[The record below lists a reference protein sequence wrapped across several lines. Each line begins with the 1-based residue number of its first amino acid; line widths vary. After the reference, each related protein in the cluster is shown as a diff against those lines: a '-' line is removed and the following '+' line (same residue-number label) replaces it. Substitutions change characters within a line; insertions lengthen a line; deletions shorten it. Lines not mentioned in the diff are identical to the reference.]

1 MKRFEDICRM
11 TQSQVKNYMKEYL
24 ISCNYEVICE
34 DGFLYAKGIEPVL
47 LVAHMDTVHKTTCQE
62 IVTKDNRMASPQ
74 GIGGDD
80 RCGIFIIMKIVK
92 SLRCSVLLCEDE
104 EVGCVGA
111 RKFTK
116 TEYINNL
123 GVNYMI
129 EFDRKGNSDAVFY
142 SCDNEDFENFVTETT
157 GFKTAAGSLSDISV
171 LMPASQLCAV
181 NLSSG
186 YYKAHTKDEYVI
198 YEEMLDTIEAAKALI
213 NAEVTEPFEYKEKK
227 ITKCLGH
234 YYQPS
239 LSESY
244 YGGFD
249 NPYYN
254 DYADYSNY
262 TTYSNKEESLVDSKS
277 VIERVRKDTYLE
289 LEVIAIV
296 NNDEQVLYA
305 TGATKSDCWLDLFT
319 SYPGLSFNNI
329 ADYSFM

>member
-11 TQSQVKNYMKEYL
+11 TQPQVKNYMKEYL

-104 EVGCVGA
+104 ELGGIGA

-157 GFKTAAGSLSDISV
+157 GFKTAAGSFSDISV

-213 NAEVTEPFEYKEKK
+213 KAEVKEPFKYKERE
-227 ITKCLGH
+227 IINH
-234 YYQPS
+234 YYHQQLLMGNYRDDFS
-239 LSESY
+239 
-244 YGGFD
+244 
-249 NPYYN
+249 NPYYT
-254 DYADYSNY
+254 DYTNY
-262 TTYSNKEESLVDSKS
+262 KQEEPLVDAES
-277 VIERVRKDTYLE
+277 VIKRVKNDTHLE

-296 NNDEQVLYA
+296 NNEEEVIYA
-305 TGATKSDCWLDLFT
+305 TGATKADCWVDLFT
-319 SYPGLSFNNI
+319 SYPGLCFNNI